1 MSDENFSRLPV
12 FLQDIVTAGLDG
24 EIENSF
30 ARIEQAQKDG
40 DDAAVSF
47 FEGDVLRASGLREKL
62 TGDSGRW

>member
-1 MSDENFSRLPV
+1 MSDESFSRLPA
-12 FLQDIVTAGLDG
+12 FLQDIVTVGLDE

-30 ARIEQAQKDG
+30 ARIAQAQKDG
-40 DDAAVSF
+40 DDAAVAF